1 MKRRLRT
8 PEKVTR
14 YTGYVANT
22 PEGRA
27 ILMTLRRMLRRSK

>member
-1 MKRRLRT
+1 MKRNKTLRT

-27 ILMTLRRMLRRSK
+27 ILRTLRSKRL